1 MLCVLAK
8 SSKCLSGGCLRGR
21 DLLAIQE
28 NLFRVAGLPMVE
40 NCMAGYNSS
49 MFAYGQASTSHHFDY
64 SLSKNVNLQSFA
76 VVLLQPTMKILAE
89 PPVVNHKKLAAILS
103 FKLNSPQHGV
113 LWRGI
118 VCLGWVWCRQ
128 AVAKHTQCL
137 ETLTILPT
145 DQASSGEWHPES
157 LSTCLVEF

>member
-64 SLSKNVNLQSFA
+64 SWSKNVNLQSFA

-113 LWRGI
+113 L
-118 VCLGWVWCRQ
+118 
-128 AVAKHTQCL
+128 
-137 ETLTILPT
+137 
-145 DQASSGEWHPES
+145 
-157 LSTCLVEF
+157 

>member
-64 SLSKNVNLQSFA
+64 SWSKNVNLQSFA
-76 VVLLQPTMKILAE
+76 VVLQPTMKLLAE

-113 LWRGI
+113 L
-118 VCLGWVWCRQ
+118 
-128 AVAKHTQCL
+128 
-137 ETLTILPT
+137 
-145 DQASSGEWHPES
+145 
-157 LSTCLVEF
+157 

>member
-1 MLCVLAK
+1 VLAN
-8 SSKCLSGGCLRGR
+8 SSKYLSEGCLRGR

-64 SLSKNVNLQSFA
+64 SWSKNVNLQSFA
-76 VVLLQPTMKILAE
+76 VVLQPTMKILAE
-89 PPVVNHKKLAAILS
+89 LPGVNHQNLAAILS

-113 LWRGI
+113 L
-118 VCLGWVWCRQ
+118 
-128 AVAKHTQCL
+128 
-137 ETLTILPT
+137 
-145 DQASSGEWHPES
+145 
-157 LSTCLVEF
+157 